1 MKKKPVKASAVVP
14 DKGPKLPKKKAV
26 ATGSVL
32 GAIALITGSTVG
44 AGMLALPE
52 ATAGGGFIPSA
63 GIMIVSWLILTSEA
77 LLLAEVNLS
86 VKEKRRKETGEDPDT
101 VITLK
106 EMAEKTVGPVGA
118 KLTSG
123 LYLFLANTLLVAY
136 ISKGGE
142 LLDLLSNHSMPASIA
157 SLVFTLGLGGLL
169 WKGSE
174 KTIDT
179 TNRVFTSL
187 LLFLFGGL
195 LLGGSQFAHFGTL
208 LQQQDWTQEWG
219 ALPVVFL
226 ALVYHDL
233 VPVLCKQLGWDK
245 RKIRTSLV
253 CGSLVPLSL
262 FLAWDAV
269 ALALVPGAVN
279 VIEAGGAID
288 PIRVLIET
296 QGDLAGSAIAMF
308 SLLAVATSFI
318 GTTLGLS
325 EYMKA
330 ETSKLFKGSNKT
342 AVKEQGAQVDEK
354 LMAMMLTLA
363 PPTFA
368 AFSSPNLFFA
378 ATRIAGG
385 YGMTLLYGVLP
396 PIMAWYLRHPAEDAS
411 CAKKRELVPGGR
423 PVLASLTSFAAS
435 VEIGKLLTDLK
446 AFIATISMSGV
457 PVTAAVNVVVSDLAS
472 SDVTHGVADKL
483 HL

>member
-1 MKKKPVKASAVVP
+1 
-14 DKGPKLPKKKAV
+14 
-26 ATGSVL
+26 
-32 GAIALITGSTVG
+32 
-44 AGMLALPE
+44 MLALPE
-52 ATAGGGFIPSA
+52 ATAGGGFVPSA

-86 VKEKRRKETGEDPDT
+86 VREKRRKESGEDPDT
-101 VITLK
+101 VVSLK
-106 EMAEKTVGPVGA
+106 EMAEETLGPLGG

-142 LLDLLSNHSMPASIA
+142 LLDLLSNHTMPASVA

-174 KTIDT
+174 KTIDL
-179 TNRVFTSL
+179 TNRVFTSV

-195 LLGGSQFAHFGTL
+195 LLGGAQSAHFATL

-233 VPVLCKQLGWDK
+233 VPVLCKFLGWNK
-245 RKIRTSLV
+245 KKIRTALV

-262 FLAWDAV
+262 FVAWDAV

-296 QGDLAGSAIAMF
+296 QGDLAGAAIGVF
-308 SLLAVATSFI
+308 SLLAIMTSFM

-330 ETSKLFKGSNKT
+330 ETTKWLKGSNKK
-342 AVKEQGAQVDEK
+342 AAEEQGMVVDEK
-354 LMAMMLTLA
+354 LMAMLFALA

-378 ATRIAGG
+378 ATRIAVRFH
-385 YGMTLLYGVLP
+385 MPLHCL
-396 PIMAWYLRHPAEDAS
+396 IYL
-411 CAKKRELVPGGR
+411 
-423 PVLASLTSFAAS
+423 
-435 VEIGKLLTDLK
+435 
-446 AFIATISMSGV
+446 
-457 PVTAAVNVVVSDLAS
+457 
-472 SDVTHGVADKL
+472 
-483 HL
+483 

>member
-1 MKKKPVKASAVVP
+1 MLSKNALTVGTRLRSPVHYSSNPLNKGRYDRVPRTKHPLGVPHLSLQCRAAPLAAYWIPSEFLRRPQRCPKRKATVVVHASTDGKANRGPRLPEKKPMNS
-14 DKGPKLPKKKAV
+14 
-26 ATGSVL
+26 GSIL

-52 ATAGGGFIPSA
+52 ATAGGGFLPSA

-77 LLLAEVNLS
+77 LLMAEVNLS
-86 VKEKRRKETGEDPDT
+86 VREKRRKATGEDPDT
-101 VITLK
+101 VVTLK
-106 EMAEKTVGPVGA
+106 EMAEQTLGPIGGR
-118 KLTSG
+118 LTSG
-123 LYLFLANTLLVAY
+123 LYLFLVNTLLVAY

-142 LLDLLSNHSMPASIA
+142 LLDLLSGHTMSASVA

-174 KTIDT
+174 KTVDM
-179 TNRVFTSL
+179 TNRAFTSI

-195 LLGGSQFAHFGTL
+195 LLGGAQSAQFSTL
-208 LQQQDWTQEWG
+208 LQQQDWTQEWS

-233 VPVLCKQLGWDK
+233 VPVLCKYLGWNK
-245 RKIRTSLV
+245 RKIRTALV

-296 QGDLAGSAIAMF
+296 QGDLAGSAIGIF
-308 SLLAVATSFI
+308 SLLAVTTSFM

-330 ETSKLFKGSNKT
+330 ELTKWFKKPKQQQQETVVGETEVEMDAKL
-342 AVKEQGAQVDEK
+342 
-354 LMAMMLTLA
+354 LAMMMALT
-363 PPTFA
+363 PPTLA

-378 ATRIAGG
+378 ATRIAVSLCAVGPI
-385 YGMTLLYGVLP
+385 LSDCPVPRGV
-396 PIMAWYLRHPAEDAS
+396 ME
-411 CAKKRELVPGGR
+411 
-423 PVLASLTSFAAS
+423 
-435 VEIGKLLTDLK
+435 
-446 AFIATISMSGV
+446 
-457 PVTAAVNVVVSDLAS
+457 
-472 SDVTHGVADKL
+472 
-483 HL
+483 